1 MKAYKTEI
9 KPNKKQIELLHQTFG
24 NTRYIYNQFISFNF
38 DRLKNNQPIM
48 SGNDYSKMINNDP
61 NRPDWLIKSPS
72 KAIKQAIRNGGK
84 AISDYL
90 KGKKG
95 KPNFKKKT
103 KDNSFYL
110 IENIKVERHRIFL
123 PVLKWV
129 RLKEF
134 GYIPNNVKSVTV
146 SMKNGRYYVSCLTHE
161 VKDER
166 IITSNEGIGIDFG
179 LKDQFITKNET
190 IPSINKSKQVKKLEK
205 KLKQKQRALSR
216 KYENNMINKVYYK
229 TGKKKGHL
237 KDYEWERP
245 LHECKNL
252 NKNQRL
258 VNKLYERITRIRTD
272 YNQKA
277 LQSILKQKPSFI
289 VIEDLNIKGLMKNK
303 HLSKAISNAQWYMSR
318 LFLTN
323 QCEKLGIELRLVP
336 RFYPSSKLCS
346 CCGYKNT
353 ELKLKERT
361 WTCPKCSV
369 VHDRD
374 KNASL
379 NLEECQNYTVLT
391 TV

>member
-72 KAIKQAIRNGGK
+72 KAIKQAIRNGDK

-258 VNKLYERITRIRTD
+258 VNKLYERIARIRTD

-303 HLSKAISNAQWYMSR
+303 HLSKAISNAQWYKSR
-318 LFLTN
+318 QFLTH
-323 QCEKLGIELRLVP
+323 QCEKLGIELRLAP

-379 NLEECQNYTVLT
+379 NLEQCQNYTVLT

>member
-38 DRLKNNQPIM
+38 DRLKNNEPIM

-72 KAIKQAIRNGGK
+72 KAIKQAIKNGEK
-84 AISDYL
+84 AIWNYL
-90 KGKKG
+90 NGKKG

-103 KDNSFYL
+103 RDNSFYL
-110 IENIKVERHRIFL
+110 IGTIKVERHRIFL

-205 KLKQKQRALSR
+205 KIKTKTTCFI
-216 KYENNMINKVYYK
+216 KKV
-229 TGKKKGHL
+229 
-237 KDYEWERP
+237 
-245 LHECKNL
+245 
-252 NKNQRL
+252 
-258 VNKLYERITRIRTD
+258 
-272 YNQKA
+272 
-277 LQSILKQKPSFI
+277 
-289 VIEDLNIKGLMKNK
+289 
-303 HLSKAISNAQWYMSR
+303 
-318 LFLTN
+318 
-323 QCEKLGIELRLVP
+323 
-336 RFYPSSKLCS
+336 
-346 CCGYKNT
+346 
-353 ELKLKERT
+353 
-361 WTCPKCSV
+361 
-369 VHDRD
+369 
-374 KNASL
+374 
-379 NLEECQNYTVLT
+379 
-391 TV
+391 